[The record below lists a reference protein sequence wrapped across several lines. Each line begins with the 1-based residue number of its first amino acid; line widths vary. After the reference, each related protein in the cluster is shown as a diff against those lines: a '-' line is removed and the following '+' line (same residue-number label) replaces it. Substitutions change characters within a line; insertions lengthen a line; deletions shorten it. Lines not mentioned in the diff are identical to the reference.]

1 MNVEVE
7 LPDLGM
13 DGGDHATVV
22 EWHYEEGDA
31 IEEDAILLELDY
43 EAGTLEISA
52 PCAGV
57 LIERTVEEDEIV
69 RTGEL
74 LGIIE
79 APDEDIK
86 VPEEDLL

>member
-7 LPDLGM
+7 LPDLGL

-31 IEEDAILLELDY
+31 IEEDTILLELIY
-43 EAGTLEISA
+43 EAGTLEIPA
-52 PCAGV
+52 PCSGILA
-57 LIERTVEEDEIV
+57 ERTIEEDEIV

-79 APDEDIK
+79 APDEDID
-86 VPEEDLL
+86 VPEEDLP